1 MRWRGWLGVI
11 GINLLVLLG
20 LAAGLEG
27 AARLFLTPDA
37 RPLFADTE
45 LRTRGRPFVEPHPT
59 RGFALKPGFED
70 ALYRIDGDG
79 FREGLPAAPGAPT
92 WIALG
97 ESTTFGWGVA
107 DGDTYP
113 AHLQALLAAQGR
125 QVRVINAGVPSYS
138 SSQVLRYL
146 EELLAGG
153 RKPERVLINIMWND
167 VWYSTVLNWYPD
179 LLVYQQPP
187 AWLSTLL
194 HHSTLLRRILMQPL
208 PAQAQLVD
216 RFNAEALA
224 HYRDNL
230 RAMLSLAAKHGIAV
244 ALVEP
249 PFAPALLPEEGL
261 NEFHVR
267 YTRPFFLEV
276 AARHRAAM
284 AEVAREFRVPVVDHR
299 LSLSKGGGQ
308 RQYFLDLLHPTPEGN
323 RMMADDVAAALRQ
336 GQ

>member
-1 MRWRGWLGVI
+1 MRCRGWLGVI

-20 LAAGLEG
+20 LAAALEG
-27 AARLFLTPDA
+27 AARLFHAADA
-37 RPLFADTE
+37 RPLFADSE
-45 LRTRGRPFVEPHPT
+45 LRTRGRPFVQPHPR

-70 ALYRIDGDG
+70 ALYRIDADG
-79 FREGLPAAPGAPT
+79 FRQGPPAAAGAPV

-113 AHLQALLAAQGR
+113 TQLQTLLAAQGR

-153 RKPERVLINIMWND
+153 SKPERVLISIMWND
-167 VWYSTVLNWYPD
+167 IWYSTVLNWYPD

-194 HHSTLLRRILMQPL
+194 HHSVLLRRILMQPQ

-224 HYRDNL
+224 QYRDNL
-230 RAMLSLAAKHGIAV
+230 RAMLGLARQHGIDAV
-244 ALVEP
+244 LVEP
-249 PFAPALLPEEGL
+249 PFAPELMPEEGL

-267 YTRPFFLEV
+267 YTRPFFLDV
-276 AARHRAAM
+276 AARHRAVM
-284 AEVAREFRVPVVDHR
+284 AEVAREFGVPVVDHR
-299 LSLSKGGGQ
+299 LSLSKGGAGK
-308 RQYFLDLLHPTPEGN
+308 QYFLDLLHPTPEGN
-323 RMMADDVAAALRQ
+323 RMLAEDVAAALAPR
-336 GQ
+336 

>member
-1 MRWRGWLGVI
+1 MRWRNWLGVFLS
-11 GINLLVLLG
+11 NLLVLLG

-27 AARLFLTPDA
+27 AARLFLRSDSHA
-37 RPLFADTE
+37 LFADTE

-70 ALYRIDGDG
+70 GLYQIDGDG
-79 FREGLPAAPGAPT
+79 FRRGLPAAAEAPR
-92 WIALG
+92 WILLG
-97 ESTTFGWGVA
+97 ESTTFGWGVGN
-107 DGDTYP
+107 GDTYP
-113 AHLQALLAAQGR
+113 AQLQALLAAQGR

-146 EELLAGG
+146 DELLATGK
-153 RKPERVLINIMWND
+153 KPERVLINIMWND
-167 VWYSTVLNWYPD
+167 VWYSTVLNWYPE
-179 LLVYQQPP
+179 LLIYQQPP
-187 AWLSTLL
+187 YWLSTLL
-194 HHSTLLRRILMQPL
+194 QHSVLLRRILMQPL

-230 RAMLSLAAKHGIAV
+230 RAMLKLAADRGVAA

-249 PFAPALLPEEGL
+249 PFTPALLPEEGL

-276 AARHRAAM
+276 AARYRAAM
-284 AEVAREFRVPVVDHR
+284 AEVAAEFGVPVIDHR
-299 LSLSKGGGQ
+299 LSLSKGGGSS
-308 RQYFLDLLHPTPEGN
+308 QYFLDLLHPTPEGN
-323 RMMADDVAAALRQ
+323 RMMAEDVVASLR
-336 GQ
+336 

>member
-27 AARLFLTPDA
+27 AARLFYASDA
-37 RPLFADTE
+37 RPLFADSE
-45 LRTRGRPFVEPHPT
+45 LRTRGRPFVQPHPR

-79 FREGLPAAPGAPT
+79 FRQGPPAATGAPV

-113 AHLQALLAAQGR
+113 AQLQALLAAQGR

-153 RKPERVLINIMWND
+153 TKPERVLISIMWND
-167 VWYSTVLNWYPD
+167 IWYSTVLNWYPD

-187 AWLSTLL
+187 AWMSTLL
-194 HHSTLLRRILMQPL
+194 HHSVLLRRILMQPQ

-224 HYRDNL
+224 QYRDNL
-230 RAMLSLAAKHGIAV
+230 RAMLGLARQHGIDAV
-244 ALVEP
+244 LVEP
-249 PFAPALLPEEGL
+249 PFAPELMPEEGL

-267 YTRPFFLEV
+267 YTRPFFLDV
-276 AARHRAAM
+276 AARHRAVM
-284 AEVAREFRVPVVDHR
+284 AEVAREFGVPVVDHR
-299 LSLSKGGGQ
+299 LSLSKGGAGK
-308 RQYFLDLLHPTPEGN
+308 QYFLDLLHPTPEGN
-323 RMMADDVAAALRQ
+323 RMLAEDVAAALAPR
-336 GQ
+336 

>member
-27 AARLFLTPDA
+27 AARLSYTDDA
-37 RPLFADTE
+37 RPLFADSE
-45 LRTRGRPFVEPHPT
+45 LRTRGRPFVQPHPR

-79 FREGLPAAPGAPT
+79 FRQGPPAAAGAPL

-113 AHLQALLAAQGR
+113 AQLQELLAAQGR

-146 EELLAGG
+146 DELLAGG
-153 RKPERVLINIMWND
+153 SRPERVLISIMWND
-167 VWYSTVLNWYPD
+167 IWYSTVLNWYPD

-194 HHSTLLRRILMQPL
+194 HHSVLLRRILMQPQ

-216 RFNAEALA
+216 RFNTEALA
-224 HYRDNL
+224 QYRDNL
-230 RAMLSLAAKHGIAV
+230 RAMLGLAAKHGV
-244 ALVEP
+244 EVVLVEP
-249 PFAPALLPEEGL
+249 PFAPELMPEEGL

-267 YTRPFFLEV
+267 YTRPFFLDV
-276 AARHRAAM
+276 AARHRAVM
-284 AEVAREFRVPVVDHR
+284 AEVAREFGVPVVDHR
-299 LSLSKGGGQ
+299 LSLSKGGAGK
-308 RQYFLDLLHPTPEGN
+308 QYFLDLLHPTPSGN
-323 RMMADDVAAALRQ
+323 RMLAEDVAAALAPR
-336 GQ
+336 

>member
-138 SSQVLRYL
+138 STQVLRYL

-187 AWLSTLL
+187 AWLSPLL
-194 HHSTLLRRILMQPL
+194 HHSVLLRRILMQPL

-216 RFNAEALA
+216 HFNADALA

-230 RAMLSLAAKHGIAV
+230 RAMLGLARQYGIDV
-244 ALVEP
+244 VLVEP
-249 PFAPALLPEEGL
+249 PFASELMPEEGL

-267 YTRPFFLEV
+267 YTRPFFLDV
-276 AARHRAAM
+276 AARHRAVM
-284 AEVAREFRVPVVDHR
+284 AEVAREFGVPVVDHR
-299 LSLSKGGGQ
+299 LSLSKGGAGK
-308 RQYFLDLLHPTPEGN
+308 QYFLDLLHPTPEGN
-323 RMMADDVAAALRQ
+323 RMLAEDVAAALAPR
-336 GQ
+336 

>member
-1 MRWRGWLGVI
+1 MRWRSWLGVV
-11 GINLLVLLG
+11 GINLLVLLA

-27 AARLFLTPDA
+27 AARMFLASDA
-37 RPLFADTE
+37 RPLFADSE

-70 ALYRIDGDG
+70 RLYQIDADG
-79 FREGLPAAPGAPT
+79 FRKGPPAPAGAPS
-92 WIALG
+92 WILLG

-107 DGDTYP
+107 NANTYP
-113 AHLQALLAAQGR
+113 ARLQAELAARGHD
-125 QVRVINAGVPSYS
+125 VRVINAGVPSYS

-146 EELLAGG
+146 QELLAAGY
-153 RKPERVLINIMWND
+153 KPQRVLINIMWND

-187 AWLSTLL
+187 SWLSTLL
-194 HHSTLLRRILMQPL
+194 HHSVLLRRIVMQPL

-224 HYRDNL
+224 HYRENL
-230 RAMLSLAAKHGIAV
+230 RAMLSLAARHGVAA

-249 PFAPALLPEEGL
+249 PFAPALLPEQGL

-276 AARHRAAM
+276 ASRHRAAM
-284 AEVAREFRVPVVDHR
+284 SEVAHEFAVPVIDHR

-308 RQYFLDLLHPTPEGN
+308 NQYFIDILHPTPEGN
-323 RMMADDVAAALRQ
+323 RMIAEDIATFLSRN
-336 GQ
+336 